1 MSYDPRQYPPQH
13 PGQPYPPQPY
23 PPVAPRRTEPTAIL
37 GLVFAFVFWPAGLV
51 LSIIGMGKT
60 KREGTDGRGLAI
72 GGLVVS
78 LLSLVGTVAAILA
91 LVVFGR
97 AAERAIDEFS
107 ETQVHTTSG
116 TGTRSDPLALDG
128 GGVTFS
134 SMGDPDWTVDV
145 VAVDWDVDEAVRTA
159 DEFAETPD
167 AGSHFVKVEVELTK
181 EGTDAGTPWTE
192 LDLSYVTADGVT
204 IESEPG
210 TGLED
215 DFMDLGEM
223 YGDARATASIV
234 FEIPEADARTGAWSV
249 EALFGDEVF
258 FAAE

>member
-1 MSYDPRQYPPQH
+1 MSYDPRQYQQH
-13 PGQPYPPQPY
+13 PGQPYPY

-97 AAERAIDEFS
+97 AAERAIDDFS
-107 ETQVHTTSG
+107 ETNVHTTSG
-116 TGTRSDPLALDG
+116 AGTRAEPLALDG

-134 SMGDPDWTVDV
+134 SMGDPDWTIDVVDV
-145 VAVDWDVDEAVRTA
+145 NWDADEVVRTA
-159 DEFAETPD
+159 GEFAETPD
-167 AGSHFVKVEVELTK
+167 AGSHFVIVEVELTK
-181 EGTDAGTPWTE
+181 QGTDAGTPWTE
-192 LDLSYVTADGVT
+192 LDISYVTADGVT
-204 IESEPG
+204 IENEPV
-210 TGLED
+210 TGLEN
-215 DFMDLGEM
+215 DFLGLGEM
-223 YGDARATASIV
+223 YGDASTTASVV
-234 FEIPEADARTGAWSV
+234 FEIPEADARTGTWSV